1 MTPFTEDFDCGWCE
15 REDVFTLSS
24 TEFTLIS
31 ENSGTWGYTP
41 EFNVIKKTCPCC
53 GEESEFTMGWEDS
66 WKVGGYYVIHEPDED

>member
-41 EFNVIKKTCPCC
+41 KFNVIKKTCSCC
-53 GEESEFTMGWEDS
+53 GEESEFLMDWEDTRM
-66 WKVGGYYVIHEPDED
+66 GGYYVIHEVDED